1 MVDQFRDH
9 SSTKDRIV
17 QAALGTLKEE
27 GFAGTSARAIA
38 KRGGFNQALIFYH
51 FGTLGDLLLSSLD
64 QTSAERMTR
73 YRESMGMSGS
83 VSEKIARATALY
95 REDLDSGHITV
106 LSELIAGSLSRPD
119 LAPEVIARMQPW
131 IDFAEETIEEI
142 LANTAFALVVPARS
156 LALAIVALY
165 LGVDMLTHLDKPHSP
180 AEELFAVAA
189 SVAPLLDSLVPQ
201 QGH

>member
-1 MVDQFRDH
+1 MVDQPRDH

-131 IDFAEETIEEI
+131 IDFAEETIAEL

-165 LGVDMLTHLDKPHSP
+165 LGVDMLTHLDKQHSP

-189 SVAPLLDSLVPQ
+189 SLAPLLDSLVPQ